1 MYGRN
6 KEGQGRLMCCGKMI
20 RLPNER
26 KRTILTTKDIN
37 IDLDKTGGTN
47 DNNKANKRR
56 FSQRKT

>member
-1 MYGRN
+1 
-6 KEGQGRLMCCGKMI
+6 MCCGKMVK
-20 RLPNER
+20 LPNER
-26 KRTILTTKDIN
+26 ERIILTTKDIN